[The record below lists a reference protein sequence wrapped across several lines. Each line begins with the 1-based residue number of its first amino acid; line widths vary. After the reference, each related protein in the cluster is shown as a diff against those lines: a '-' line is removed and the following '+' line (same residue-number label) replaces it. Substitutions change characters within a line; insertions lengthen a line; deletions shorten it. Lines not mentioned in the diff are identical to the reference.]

1 MVLHTLNA
9 PAASEA
15 FQDCLRLAAAGDTIL
30 LLGDGVYNALAGSE
44 GARALQ
50 ASAATVVVLA
60 EDAAA
65 AGLTDDGGAFDCIDM
80 AGFVTLTETCPRQLA
95 WY

>member
-9 PAASEA
+9 RSPSEA
-15 FQDCLRLAAAGDTIL
+15 LHDCLRLAAAGDTIL

-50 ASAATVVVLA
+50 ASAATVLVLA

-65 AGLTDDGGAFDCIDM
+65 AGLTDDTGAFDFIDM
-80 AGFVTLTETCPRQLA
+80 AGFVALTETYPRQMA